1 MDLPR
6 VRGRL
11 LGSRHGRCLI
21 AVTCPF
27 CGLEHR
33 YGKGVL
39 SDPEVQALIEQGF
52 TDEWIPC
59 QLDLPGNFYRVL
71 LPRRGGRSSGDGR
84 RRRIPDRAR

>member
-11 LGSRHGRCLI
+11 LSTRHRRRLI

-33 YGKGVL
+33 YDKGVL
-39 SDPEVQALIEQGF
+39 RDPEVQALLQRGF
-52 TDEWIPC
+52 TDEWAPC

-71 LPRRGGRSSGDGR
+71 LPRRGDRRLARGDR
-84 RRRIPDRAR
+84 R